1 MVKFL
6 RRDVNR
12 FAKFGK
18 GRGKKATWRKP
29 KGRDNKMREKRKGYP
44 AVVSV
49 GYRKNKNLRG
59 TIKEKSPIEIMNVND
74 LKKMGK
80 ENIGI
85 VGNVGKKKKIEIVKK
100 AYEMKI
106 ELKNINVKAFLKKL
120 NKAVAPEGAT
130 TKPEKKNETK

>member
-100 AYEMKI
+100 AYEMK
-106 ELKNINVKAFLKKL
+106 
-120 NKAVAPEGAT
+120 
-130 TKPEKKNETK
+130 